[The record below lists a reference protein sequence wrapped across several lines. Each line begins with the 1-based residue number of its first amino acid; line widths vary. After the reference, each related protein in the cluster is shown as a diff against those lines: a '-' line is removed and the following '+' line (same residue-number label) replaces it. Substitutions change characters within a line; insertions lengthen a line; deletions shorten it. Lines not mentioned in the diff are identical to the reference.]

1 MVLYIYYRSGIKKAM
16 QEDTEKAKE
25 IARLQELE
33 KNNTDTLKALVQ
45 DKKNLKSEIAKIK
58 KNLKKERIKASK
70 NEDDMI
76 KEIIELEE
84 KFSKKLEQENE
95 KQKEIDALKEKIK
108 AFENE
113 RLKDIKQK
121 TKLFDSIRKR
131 FKALYKNITFNE
143 RAIDGF
149 IDLTDDM
156 KIKSEEIIHKLNNDP
171 GVVPIK
177 RKVFSKKGRTNV
189 QEVIFSYKGR
199 LYFRKTKENKI
210 EILTIGTKNTQG
222 KDLEFIDNI

>member
-1 MVLYIYYRSGIKKAM
+1 M

-25 IARLQELE
+25 IGRLQELE
-33 KNNTDTLKALVQ
+33 KTNTDTLKALVQ
-45 DKKNLKSEIAKIK
+45 DKKNLKSEMEKTK
-58 KNLKKERIKASK
+58 KKLKKERIKASI
-70 NEDDMI
+70 NEDEMI

-84 KFSKKLEQENE
+84 KFNKNIELENE
-95 KQKEIDALKEKIK
+95 KQKEIDAFKEKIK
-108 AFENE
+108 FFENE

-131 FKALYKNITFNE
+131 FKALYKNVTVNE
-143 RAIDGF
+143 RAINGF

-156 KIKSEEIIHKLNNDP
+156 KIKGEEIIHKLNNDP
-171 GVVPIK
+171 KVVTIK
-177 RKVFSKKGRTNV
+177 RKVFSKKKRSNV

-199 LYFRKTKENKI
+199 LYFRKTKDNKI

-222 KDLEFIDNI
+222 KDLEFLDSI